1 MGMLLILSLS
11 ANFALGVVLLV
22 RAGGAESR
30 VDGAELAAAIDF
42 ALDVLT
48 HLESRAFLRLLRTG
62 QTKAIATRFPA
73 WPDYRDRHM
82 ATSLDLAP

>member
-1 MGMLLILSLS
+1 MGALLILSLV
-11 ANFALGVVLLV
+11 ANFGLGVVLLV
-22 RAGGAESR
+22 RGTGAADR
-30 VDGAELAAAIDF
+30 VDAAELAAAIDF

-62 QTKAIATRFPA
+62 QHISIVARFPA

>member
-1 MGMLLILSLS
+1 MGMLLILSL
-11 ANFALGVVLLV
+11 AGNFALGVVLLV
-22 RAGGAESR
+22 RGGRAEDR

-42 ALDVLT
+42 ALDVLN

-62 QTKAIATRFPA
+62 QTKAIAARFLA

>member
-1 MGMLLILSLS
+1 MGMLLILSLAS
-11 ANFALGVVLLV
+11 NFALVIILLV
-22 RAGGAESR
+22 RGSHADDR

-62 QTKAIATRFPA
+62 QRKDLLARFPA